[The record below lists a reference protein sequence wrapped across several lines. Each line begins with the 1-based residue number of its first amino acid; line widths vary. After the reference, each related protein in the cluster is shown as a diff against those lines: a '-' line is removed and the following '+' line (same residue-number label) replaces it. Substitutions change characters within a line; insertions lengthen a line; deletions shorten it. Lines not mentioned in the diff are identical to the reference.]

1 MVFPPSERQR
11 QQSYGPIHH
20 QQNRNPFLN
29 NNQMRGRNNSRG
41 ISGLLS
47 SFGGGKSVSGLGA
60 ASSGGLQTL
69 TKTLGGVQQFLG
81 ILQSTAPLIQ
91 EYGPMVKN
99 LPSMYRMMK
108 AFKEISNEE
117 EETSNKSL
125 ENTDYSTEEDT
136 SKSEDINISKSK
148 IKKTD
153 AITDPPRNV
162 NEKKSG
168 ISTPKLYI

>member
-1 MVFPPSERQR
+1 MVFPPSERQ
-11 QQSYGPIHH
+11 QPYGPMNH

-29 NNQMRGRNNSRG
+29 NSQMRSRDNSRG
-41 ISGLLS
+41 VAGLLS
-47 SFGGGKSVSGLGA
+47 SFGSGKSVGGIGSV
-60 ASSGGLQTL
+60 SSGGLQKL

-108 AFKEISNEE
+108 AFKEISNEDE
-117 EETSNKSL
+117 EVSEKSI
-125 ENTDYSTEEDT
+125 ENTDYNTEEDT
-136 SKSEDINISKSK
+136 SKSEGINISQTDKD
-148 IKKTD
+148 TD
-153 AITDPPRNV
+153 AITDPPKHV

-168 ISTPKLYI
+168 KSTPKLYI